1 MPYKQRKRLWGIF
14 QVWWESIGGFWP
26 RGLQNSIN
34 ILKRLTQLWDR
45 EELSGAIAVIQ
56 VRDNGALDQNHR
68 SRDGRKWTDSQ
79 YILENLV
86 SDCVYISHCPHLSA
100 YLSRKSYQINSF
112 IWGYKH
118 MLNFSEHFNFERK
131 YWLDK

>member
-14 QVWWESIGGFWP
+14 QVWWESTGGFWP

-45 EELSGAIAVIQ
+45 EELSGVIAVIQ

-68 SRDGRKWTDSQ
+68 SGDERKWTDSQ

-86 SDCVYISHCPHLSA
+86 SDCVYIWVSKRGSGDHWDDNNFLKV
-100 YLSRKSYQINSF
+100 RRIM
-112 IWGYKH
+112 YK
-118 MLNFSEHFNFERK
+118 
-131 YWLDK
+131 

>member
-1 MPYKQRKRLWGIF
+1 MPYKQRKRLWDIF
-14 QVWWESIGGFWP
+14 QVLWESIGGFWP
-26 RGLQNSIN
+26 RGLQNPIN

-86 SDCVYISHCPHLSA
+86 SDCVYIWVSKK
-100 YLSRKSYQINSF
+100 RKWWPLWWQQF
-112 IWGYKH
+112 LKGQKTH
-118 MLNFSEHFNFERK
+118 V
-131 YWLDK
+131 